1 MSWKQK
7 GIEIL
12 VEVLRY
18 FARAAMAI
26 NLILI
31 SIFSVWFVARF
42 LWHTMGWLNRTLFS
56 SSW

>member
-42 LWHTMGWLNRTLFS
+42 LGHTMGWLNRTLFS